1 MMGKT
6 GLQIYT
12 LRKIAQKDI
21 KAAVE
26 LIAQAGY
33 DGIEFDAG
41 MLNRADASQLK
52 TWMEQFQ
59 LSVIGLTLLLPEIKP
74 SLSAMIDYALITGA
88 EWIVMPWIDKGQRK
102 DLADYQ
108 RVAAILNEAGRQTAA
123 QGLRFA
129 YHIHGYEF
137 SPLGNSNGFDI
148 FMAEMEPN
156 FVELQVDTFWVAS
169 AGIDP
174 VAFSRE
180 NIKRVGS
187 FHIKDAAS
195 LDPMTDVEAGDG
207 ILNIPGIVNLGLKHE
222 VGWFIVEQEQT
233 QMPLFDSIRT
243 SHNNLREMI
252 KAARNSNT
260 QKV

>member
-1 MMGKT
+1 MGKI

-12 LRKIAQKDI
+12 LRKIAQKDV

-52 TWMEQFQ
+52 IWMEHFQ

-88 EWIVMPWIDKGQRK
+88 EWIVMPWIDQGQRK
-102 DLADYQ
+102 NLADYQ

-137 SPLGNSNGFDI
+137 SPLGNSTGFDVL
-148 FMAEMEPN
+148 MTEMDPN

-174 VAFSRE
+174 VAFSRD
-180 NIKRVGS
+180 NIQRVGS

-195 LDPMTDVEAGDG
+195 LDPMADVEAGDG
-207 ILNIPGIVNLGLKHE
+207 ILNIPGIVKLGIEHE
-222 VGWFIVEQEQT
+222 MGWFIVEQEQT
-233 QMPLFDSIRT
+233 KLSLFESIVT
-243 SHNNLREMI
+243 SQNNLREMV
-252 KAARNSNT
+252 KAAHNCTT